1 MSLTDKKYDKKIVI
15 KPWGYEYV
23 AFRDKN
29 ILGITFL
36 NINYKKKTSLHC
48 HPSKK
53 TGFILLNG
61 QAQIQLGLWRKNN
74 YTFKSPSK
82 LMIRTGLFHSIKA
95 LSKRGVKVLEFET
108 PVKKNDLVRY
118 QDDYGRIAKP
128 YEGGKYIKS
137 LNNED
142 IIFKKPSFG
151 IDQNYKINGVKIKLK
166 VYKSFKEI
174 VKQKNSTI
182 FAVINGN
189 VVDKRNKKIL
199 SAGDIIKTG
208 TFIKLSK
215 QFKIKK
221 TLTLL
226 SVFK

>member
-23 AFRDKN
+23 AFRNKN

-48 HPSKK
+48 HPNKK

-108 PVKKNDLVRY
+108 PIKKNDLVRY
-118 QDDYGRIAKP
+118 QDNYGRIAKP
-128 YEGGKYIKS
+128 YEGVKYIKS
-137 LNNED
+137 LNYED
-142 IIFKKPSFG
+142 IIFKKPSYG
-151 IDQNYKINGVKIKLK
+151 IDQDYKINGVKIKLK
-166 VYKSFKEI
+166 VYKNFKEI
-174 VKQKNSTI
+174 IKQKNSTI

-189 VVDKRNKKIL
+189 VVDKKNRKIL
-199 SAGDIIKTG
+199 SVGDIIKTG

-226 SVFK
+226 SVFR

>member
-1 MSLTDKKYDKKIVI
+1 MNLADKKYDKKIVI

-23 AFRDKN
+23 AFREKN
-29 ILGITFL
+29 NLGITFL

-48 HPSKK
+48 HPNKK

-61 QAQIQLGLWRKNN
+61 KAKIQLGLWQKDN
-74 YTFKSPSK
+74 YTYNSPSK
-82 LMIRTGLFHSIKA
+82 LMIRTGLFHSIQA
-95 LSKRGVKVLEFET
+95 LSKDGVKVLEFET

-118 QDDYGRIAKP
+118 QDDYGRTEKP
-128 YEGGKYIKS
+128 YEGRKFIKS
-137 LNNED
+137 LNYED
-142 IIFKKPSFG
+142 IIFKKPNYHT
-151 IDQNYKINGVKIKLK
+151 DQDYKINNIKIKLK
-166 VYKSFKEI
+166 VYKSFREI
-174 VKQKNSTI
+174 IKQKNATI

-189 VVDKRNKKIL
+189 VVDKKNRKIL
-199 SAGDIIKTG
+199 SVGDIIKTG